1 MMSLAATSGVLIQ
14 FPFAGLSAGEFNC
27 CRELSYPE
35 CRVVIM
41 SQNISFHRSE
51 DLCDGSCFLYGYSF
65 ITGDKMA
72 LEMYCSNT
80 TKQDSQVLEVKFQ
93 YVDP

>member
-1 MMSLAATSGVLIQ
+1 MMSLAATSGALIQ

-35 CRVVIM
+35 CVVIM

-51 DLCDGSCFLYGYSF
+51 DLCDGSCFLYGCSF

-72 LEMYCSNT
+72 LKCI
-80 TKQDSQVLEVKFQ
+80 VLILQSRTPK
-93 YVDP
+93 Y